1 MLNLQNILLKDN
13 SGIFFNLNLLNLY
26 IYILSEARFENDGVT
41 FFKKKK
47 KVYEYF
53 CSFIFWEMHEKYHS
67 HVFLLNL
74 ELQLT
79 AG

>member
-1 MLNLQNILLKDN
+1 MTELPFL
-13 SGIFFNLNLLNLY
+13 
-26 IYILSEARFENDGVT
+26 
-41 FFKKKK
+41 KKKK